1 MSGYDAPPNA
11 KTQRGEI
18 LALLVKARGEW
29 VPLPDVLALGCA
41 QYNAR
46 IFELRRVGFNIE
58 NRTETVD
65 GERHSWFRLLP
76 STSGKPEPEAVPE
89 SDFMRRRREEEAQQ
103 NPLFGRG
110 AA

>member
-1 MSGYDAPPNA
+1 MSFDSPPNA

-18 LALLVKARGEW
+18 LALLVNARGEW
-29 VPLPDVLALGCA
+29 VGLPEIMKCAA

-46 IFELRRVGFNIE
+46 VLELRRLGFNIE
-58 NRTETVD
+58 NRTETVN

-76 STSGKPEPEAVPE
+76 STGGKPEPEAVPE
-89 SDFMRRRREEEAQQ
+89 SDFMRRRREEESQQ
-103 NPLFGRG
+103 NPLFTSG

>member
-1 MSGYDAPPNA
+1 MNYDSPLNA

-29 VPLPDVLALGCA
+29 VGLPEIMQCAA

-46 IFELRRVGFNIE
+46 VFELRRLGFKIE
-58 NRTETVD
+58 NRTETVE

-76 STSGKPEPEAVPE
+76 STSDKPEP
-89 SDFMRRRREEEAQQ
+89 
-103 NPLFGRG
+103 RG
-110 AA
+110 SPGHRFYA

>member
-1 MSGYDAPPNA
+1 MNYDSPLNA

-29 VPLPDVLALGCA
+29 VGLPEIMKCAA

-46 IFELRRVGFNIE
+46 VFELRGLGFKIE
-58 NRTETVD
+58 NRTETVE
-65 GERHSWFRLLP
+65 GERHSWFRILP
-76 STSGKPEPEAVPE
+76 STSDKPEPEAVPDT
-89 SDFMRRRREEEAQQ
+89 DFMRRRREEEARQ
-103 NPLFGRG
+103 NPLFGG